1 MALDRYKKKQTINAS
16 IWHSVCVR
24 VIAFVGCLNGCV
36 GCQKGL
42 VLGRLGLVALHVQRQ
57 VVGARERALAH
68 DALERLGARV
78 LAVVP
83 RQLVRTRKSPL
94 ALRPVTP
101 VRLLA
106 CNQTIKIH
114 FSNSIIDKTINPK
127 IYFNN
132 NLLGRDSSA
141 IAI

>member
-1 MALDRYKKKQTINAS
+1 MHRFGTL
-16 IWHSVCVR
+16 CVR
-24 VIAFVGCLNGCV
+24 ICFCGCRNGCRV
-36 GCQKGL
+36 SKGL

-78 LAVVP
+78 LAVVS

-106 CNQTIKIH
+106 CNQTI
-114 FSNSIIDKTINPK
+114 NT
-127 IYFNN
+127 
-132 NLLGRDSSA
+132 L
-141 IAI
+141 